1 MTKLGRDLRNF
12 LKNDKNVKIGSQN
25 MTKVGFVSL
34 GCSKNLVDTEVMLYN
49 LHSAGFEITPNEEE
63 AEIIVINT
71 CGFIESAKQE
81 SIDNILDAEQLK
93 EWGKCRHIIATGCL
107 VERYREEVMRELPE
121 VDALVGI
128 GSLDD
133 IAEACKAVMRGEKYV
148 SFKDKETAPLG
159 GDRIITTEPHTAYI
173 KVSEGCDNL
182 CTYCAIPLIRGR
194 HRSRPIEDI
203 VAEARDLEA
212 MGVKEI
218 NLIAQDTT
226 RYGLDLYGEYSLARL
241 VRAITEGTTIPWI
254 RLLYCYPDKIT
265 DELIDELRTNDRLLK
280 YMDIPIQHISDSV
293 LKRMNRHG
301 GTALIMDA
309 VKRLR
314 ESVPGIILRTTAM
327 VGFPGE
333 SEEDFSELCEF
344 VKEAR
349 FDRFGAFTFSPE
361 EGTLAA
367 EMDDQIDEQ
376 VKQDRYHVLMQ
387 TQLTVAEEKSAG
399 NVGKTMTVLTDGFDT
414 VAEVYYG
421 RSYAD
426 APDVDGKIYFKS
438 KRRINP
444 GAFVEVRITE
454 AMDYDLIGEVI
465 V

>member
-1 MTKLGRDLRNF
+1 
-12 LKNDKNVKIGSQN
+12 
-25 MTKVGFVSL
+25 MTKVGFISL
-34 GCSKNLVDTEVMLYN
+34 GCCKNLVDTEVMLYN
-49 LHSAGFEITPNEEE
+49 LHAAGFEITPKEEA

-81 SIDNILDAEQLK
+81 AIENILDAADLK
-93 EWGKCRHIIATGCL
+93 KWGKCRHIIATGCL

-121 VDALVGI
+121 IDALVGI

-133 IAEACKAVMRGEKYV
+133 IAEACRAVMRGEKYT

-159 GDRIITTEPHTAYI
+159 GDRIITTEPHTAYL

-194 HRSRPIEDI
+194 HRSRTVEEL
-203 VAEARDLEA
+203 VSEAKNLEQ

-226 RYGLDLYGEYSLARL
+226 RYGLDIYGEYSLARL
-241 VRAITEGTTIPWI
+241 VRAITEETNIPWI

-265 DELIDELRTNDRLLK
+265 DELIEELQTNDRLVK
-280 YMDIPIQHISDSV
+280 YMDSPVQHISDSV

-301 GTALIMDA
+301 GKQLILDA

-333 SEEDFSELCEF
+333 TEEDFAELCEF

-367 EMDDQIDEQ
+367 EMEDQIDEQ
-376 VKQDRYHVLMQ
+376 VKQDRYDILMQ
-387 TQLTVAEEKSAG
+387 TQLTVAEEKSREDI
-399 NVGKTMTVLTDGFDT
+399 GKTLTVICEGYDRI
-414 VAEVYYG
+414 AEVYHG
-421 RSYAD
+421 RSYAH
-426 APDVDGKIYFKS
+426 APDVDGRVYFKS
-438 KRRINP
+438 QKKITS
-444 GAFVEVRITE
+444 GDFVEVKITE
-454 AMDYDLIGEVI
+454 ALDYDLVGEAL
-465 V
+465 

>member
-1 MTKLGRDLRNF
+1 
-12 LKNDKNVKIGSQN
+12 

-49 LHSAGFEITPNEEE
+49 LRSAGFEITPDEED

-81 SIDNILDAEQLK
+81 SIENILDAERLK

-107 VERYREEVMRELPE
+107 VERYREEVMREMPE
-121 VDALVGI
+121 IDAVVGV
-128 GSLDD
+128 GSLCD
-133 IAEACKAVMRGEKYV
+133 IADACLAVMRGEKYS
-148 SFKDKETAPLG
+148 SFRDKEASKLG
-159 GDRIITTEPHTAYI
+159 GDRILTTEPHTAYL
-173 KVSEGCDNL
+173 KVSEGCDNC
-182 CTYCAIPLIRGR
+182 CTYCAIPLIRGK

-203 VAEARDLEA
+203 VAEAKTLES
-212 MGVKEI
+212 MGVKEL

-241 VRAITEGTTIPWI
+241 VRAITENTSIPWI

-265 DELIDELRTNDRLLK
+265 DELVEELKNNDRLVK

-293 LKRMNRHG
+293 LKAMNRHG
-301 GTALIMDA
+301 DRAEIESA

-314 ESVPGIILRTTAM
+314 ESVPGIVLRTTAM

-333 SEEDFSELCEF
+333 SEENFVELCEF

-349 FDRFGAFTFSPE
+349 FDRFGAFTFSAE
-361 EGTLAA
+361 EGTAA
-367 EMDDQIDEQ
+367 ADMDCQIDEQ
-376 VKQDRYHVLMQ
+376 VKQDRYDALMQ
-387 TQLTVAEEKSAG
+387 TQLLISEEQNAEKI
-399 NVGKTMTVLTDGFDT
+399 GKTLTVLCDGFD
-414 VAEVYYG
+414 ADSKVYYG

-426 APDVDGKIYFKS
+426 APDVDGKVYFTS
-438 KRRINP
+438 KRKIAP
-444 GAFVEVRITE
+444 GDFVSVKITE
-454 AMDYDLIGEVI
+454 AMDYDLAGEAI
-465 V
+465 L